1 VQEDV
6 LRELARILAAAWL
19 RYQRVP
25 KIREESP
32 PEPKKELDTSPPR
45 SLHGQ

>member
-45 SLHGQ
+45 SPHGQ

>member
-1 VQEDV
+1 VQEEV
-6 LRELARILAAAWL
+6 LRELARILAAAYL

-25 KIREESP
+25 KIREESL

-45 SLHGQ
+45 SPYGQ